1 MLVTFLVEFV
11 LIPYT
16 IFVGG
21 KDLLGNG
28 NWIYENLIDLM
39 HTLNMIVIL
48 ITQTKG
54 DSKVSNT
61 RFSVIALNYVKSP
74 LFWIDILG
82 SWPTLFTSYQL
93 YWLYYFKI
101 LRLADYERASVI
113 IQDFGEAI
121 LAGRASKK
129 DRKNFEYLIQL
140 LLAML
145 VVMHSTACCWIMVG
159 ESVKDSWISHLEN
172 GIGSESAP

>member
-1 MLVTFLVEFV
+1 MKKYFVTGGDSNQFTDLFMGENAIKTKLKIKNAAENENKKSFYETYLLINPNESKLYDVWSFLMLITFFVEFV
-11 LIPYT
+11 LTPYT

-48 ITQTKG
+48 ITQTKKG
-54 DSKVSNT
+54 DGKVPNT

-74 LFWIDILG
+74 FFWIDILG
-82 SWPTLFTSYQL
+82 SWPTFFNGYQL

-101 LRLADYERASVI
+101 LRLADYERAS
-113 IQDFGEAI
+113 
-121 LAGRASKK
+121 
-129 DRKNFEYLIQL
+129 
-140 LLAML
+140 
-145 VVMHSTACCWIMVG
+145 
-159 ESVKDSWISHLEN
+159 
-172 GIGSESAP
+172 